1 MREERLL
8 ERIRSLEETSERRG
22 RFDDRL
28 RISSVL
34 SHLQRI
40 LNTRQGNVP
49 IADDYGVPDFLDFLQ
64 EFPDSVRDIERSLR
78 TVIDKYEP
86 RLSDARVTFVP
97 QEDDVLVLRFQ
108 IAARL
113 STEERQVF
121 FETLLD
127 TNGHI
132 QVR

>member
-1 MREERLL
+1 
-8 ERIRSLEETSERRG
+8 
-22 RFDDRL
+22 
-28 RISSVL
+28 
-34 SHLQRI
+34 
-40 LNTRQGNVP
+40 
-49 IADDYGVPDFLDFLQ
+49 
-64 EFPDSVRDIERSLR
+64 
-78 TVIDKYEP
+78 
-86 RLSDARVTFVP
+86 VTFVP